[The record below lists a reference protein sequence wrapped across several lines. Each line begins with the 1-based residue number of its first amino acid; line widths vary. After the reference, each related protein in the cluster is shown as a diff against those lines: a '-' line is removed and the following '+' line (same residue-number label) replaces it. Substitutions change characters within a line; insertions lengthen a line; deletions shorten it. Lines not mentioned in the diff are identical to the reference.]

1 VFGLLVIPAQEI
13 GYGPNK
19 RGKIGVAHVCLGKSV
34 FRKQR
39 WHPERYSEIWQRNKQ
54 KLSAGV
60 QKEISARVQKETV
73 LQGVVSEDFRPDVEW
88 MCGWLRDGPELSERV
103 VDEGDGGLF
112 GGGDVPTAAQ
122 KVDLVVGV
130 GPPFQMERQMQVQQ
144 GWRRAGTRG
153 RALFRQGFFP
163 SGVGTEACGAADGGI
178 LSFTF
183 PVEHDLCSG
192 IIADFFV
199 GQDGH

>member
-1 VFGLLVIPAQEI
+1 MIRLRLNDSTSETCRRGTSSLFFNDTATTEISTLSLHDALPICQHGGLGGFQHAIKTAQNCEGQNDFAVFGLLVIPAQEI

-88 MCGWLRDGPELSERV
+88 I
-103 VDEGDGGLF
+103 
-112 GGGDVPTAAQ
+112 T
-122 KVDLVVGV
+122 
-130 GPPFQMERQMQVQQ
+130 
-144 GWRRAGTRG
+144 
-153 RALFRQGFFP
+153 
-163 SGVGTEACGAADGGI
+163 
-178 LSFTF
+178 
-183 PVEHDLCSG
+183 
-192 IIADFFV
+192 
-199 GQDGH
+199 